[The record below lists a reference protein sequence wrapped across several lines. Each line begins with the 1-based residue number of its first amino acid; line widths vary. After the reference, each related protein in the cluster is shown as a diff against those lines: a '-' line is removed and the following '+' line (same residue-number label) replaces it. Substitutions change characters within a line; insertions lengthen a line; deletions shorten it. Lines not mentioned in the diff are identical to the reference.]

1 MVGGSG
7 WGGGQ
12 EVGGCG
18 IEWSP
23 THTINVWG
31 EKGGGGVVSPRHID
45 ISHLHRSD
53 MYIYIYCSM
62 YMLQCTYYIIHCY
75 IFMKD
80 RGVRDLDEL
89 SCHTF

>member
-1 MVGGSG
+1 M
-7 WGGGQ
+7 GGGGGVQ

-53 MYIYIYCSM
+53 MYIYIYSM
-62 YMLQCTYYIIHCY
+62 YIVHVFTMYILYYSLLY
-75 IFMKD
+75 FYE
-80 RGVRDLDEL
+80 R
-89 SCHTF
+89 